1 MDPHHLDR
9 TSGIQLRKELWRRWR
24 MPITVPTTSRLDFFM
39 VASFGRLIGFHIAKL
54 LSFTCSAF
62 VVFFH
67 LWGFGG
73 PNYVKEFEDWS
84 LEERNTSTT
93 PKPAAKIIGTNVLT
107 GANQVPIGRKSVF
120 QRLESPPMSPWCAT
134 KEQDLTDCG
143 YSPAAI
149 EATKQDYLRRWRA
162 KQGIQ
167 DIVPCSTVFGRLRFP
182 CPTPLQGQNS
192 VFRRITSP
200 PVPET
205 NADISN
211 GHLGNDVL
219 PSHQITEHRHSMT
232 TGDSG
237 EARASSAMANFPVN
251 PARFVPGLYDV
262 IEVAGRPQQS
272 RFHLSIEPPLPL
284 DGPFLNIE
292 GIINALLDH
301 LGVHADAIE
310 KCPLGDAYVRLM
322 SASIKDWLILHIPH
336 QHNNHLISFCEHNKV
351 INWRAFN
358 FNQEAWLM
366 LLAFPFDNWTYENIS
381 YAVAYWGRLVHW
393 DKAASTLARVIIKVK
408 VADLSHIPFSI
419 VVTDG
424 DDMQGES
431 WTVPVF
437 ILS

>member
-1 MDPHHLDR
+1 MTPTLLKVWILTILIGPRVFNCAKNFGAGGACPLLFRLPRDLTFSWLHPLAGASIGLPISLWPTSLMPPWVVFLRSFRVIHLRDR
-9 TSGIQLRKELWRRWR
+9 TFRFS
-24 MPITVPTTSRLDFFM
+24 VTS
-39 VASFGRLIGFHIAKL
+39 RLIGFHIAKL

-211 GHLGNDVL
+211 GHLGNDVVSNE
-219 PSHQITEHRHSMT
+219 PNITAPNFRPNTAHIDEPVTPWGQNHRGGH
-232 TGDSG
+232 
-237 EARASSAMANFPVN
+237 
-251 PARFVPGLYDV
+251 
-262 IEVAGRPQQS
+262 
-272 RFHLSIEPPLPL
+272 
-284 DGPFLNIE
+284 
-292 GIINALLDH
+292 
-301 LGVHADAIE
+301 
-310 KCPLGDAYVRLM
+310 
-322 SASIKDWLILHIPH
+322 
-336 QHNNHLISFCEHNKV
+336 
-351 INWRAFN
+351 
-358 FNQEAWLM
+358 
-366 LLAFPFDNWTYENIS
+366 
-381 YAVAYWGRLVHW
+381 
-393 DKAASTLARVIIKVK
+393 
-408 VADLSHIPFSI
+408 
-419 VVTDG
+419 
-424 DDMQGES
+424 
-431 WTVPVF
+431 
-437 ILS
+437 